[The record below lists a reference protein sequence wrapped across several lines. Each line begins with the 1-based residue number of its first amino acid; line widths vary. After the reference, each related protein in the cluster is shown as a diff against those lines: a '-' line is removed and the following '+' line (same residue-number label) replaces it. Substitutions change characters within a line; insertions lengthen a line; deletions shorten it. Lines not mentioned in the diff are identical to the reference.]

1 MWMDNLY
8 HRYINLPFEIAK
20 PSDEILTY
28 NKNLKTFQ
36 NIPLMEIYRCEP
48 METWLASFGLQIL
61 WQEVFYTPPNHRG
74 PIHTDYND
82 YTNHTK
88 LNITWGTNES
98 VIRWYKSDNVK
109 LFPPVKVEVLNYSHH
124 ILLANLKDCEMVY
137 EANTNK
143 PSLVN
148 VGQLHNAVNP
158 SNEGRVTLCFV
169 LGRNK
174 KLLKFSEAIKIF
186 KDYIEGDNDGN

>member
-1 MWMDNLY
+1 MNNLY
-8 HRYINLPFEIAK
+8 HRYINLPFEIVK

-36 NIPLMEIYRCEP
+36 NISLMETYHCES
-48 METWLASFGLQIL
+48 MTNWLNGFGLQIL
-61 WQEVFYTPPNHRG
+61 WQEVFYTPPNHSG

-88 LNITWGTNES
+88 LNITWANDQS
-98 VIRWYKSDNVK
+98 IVRWYKSDKAK
-109 LFPPVKVEVLNYSHH
+109 LFPPVVGEVLNYRDHV
-124 ILLANLKDCEMVY
+124 LLANLKDCEIVH
-137 EANTNK
+137 EANTNR
-143 PSLVN
+143 PSLLN
-148 VGQLHNAVNP
+148 VGQLHNTINP
-158 SNEGRVTLCFV
+158 GDEGRVTLCFV

-186 KDYIEGDNDGN
+186 KDYIEGENNENI

>member
-1 MWMDNLY
+1 MNDY
-8 HRYINLPFEIAK
+8 HRYINLPFEITK
-20 PSDEILTY
+20 PADEILTY
-28 NKNLKTFQ
+28 DKNIKTFQ
-36 NIPLMEIYRCEP
+36 NISLMETYKCNK
-48 METWLASFGLQIL
+48 MEKWLAEFGLEIL
-61 WQEVFYTPPNHRG
+61 WQEVFYTPPHHAG
-74 PIHTDYND
+74 PIHTDYTE

-88 LNITWGTNES
+88 INITWGTNES

-109 LFPPVKVEVLNYSHH
+109 LFPPVKGEVLNYSHH